1 MPSITTEQVVRS
13 ALTLA
18 LVGGFAFWFLWDGY
32 VGYAREN
39 AASLAE
45 SLNLDRG
52 SLTVVDVKLTAAEG
66 SRLEQKLTQETS
78 PQAVEELLGSPALVH
93 GEDWYYLGPAGHLRV
108 HMERGRVRGAQWTAG
123 KHTETDLAWQRGI
136 GFALAVLGIAA
147 GVYLV
152 RVLASRRS
160 R

>member
-1 MPSITTEQVVRS
+1 MPSMTTEQVVRS

-18 LVGGFAFWFLWDGY
+18 LIDGFAFWFLWDGY

-52 SLTVVDVKLTAAEG
+52 RPTVVDEKLTAAEG
-66 SRLEQKLTQETS
+66 SRLEQKLTQEMS
-78 PQAVEELLGSPALVH
+78 PDAVEKLLGSPALVH
-93 GEDWYYLGPAGHLRV
+93 GEDWYYLGPGGNLRV
-108 HMERGRVRGAQWTAG
+108 HLERGQVRGAQWTAG

-136 GFALAVLGIAA
+136 GFSLAVLGIAA
-147 GVYLV
+147 AVYLV
-152 RVLASRRS
+152 HVLATRRNT
-160 R
+160 